1 MTALKESSRLEME
14 RAKNMA
20 LAVRAGFSDQK
31 AFQEF
36 LSGHSD

>member
-1 MTALKESSRLEME
+1 ME
-14 RAKNMA
+14 RTKNMA

-36 LSGHSD
+36 LAGHND